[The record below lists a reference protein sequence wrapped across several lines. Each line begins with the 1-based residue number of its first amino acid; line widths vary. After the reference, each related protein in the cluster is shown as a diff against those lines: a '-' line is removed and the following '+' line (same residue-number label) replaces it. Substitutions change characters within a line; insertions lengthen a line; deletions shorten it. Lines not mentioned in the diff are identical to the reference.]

1 MGLVGERGAPMGG
14 AVGEGEVLA
23 PHVGSPLGPLSLEKW
38 KWSW

>member
-1 MGLVGERGAPMGG
+1 MGG

-23 PHVGSPLGPLSLEKW
+23 PHARLPPGALSLEKW